1 MAKHNFPPLSV
12 AQVKKYE
19 TCNICKSSIEFE
31 LFRDHLIEHEMKNG
45 IISCVICTSIFTS
58 IVGLKDHI
66 REHTLTPMDLKE
78 TCDKCNSRF
87 LYPSELLHHQH
98 EHEGNLKT
106 IKLENNENGEKNNE
120 IRTTIKEEE
129 DDDYIEIEKV
139 AENS

>member
-1 MAKHNFPPLSV
+1 MAKHNFPPMSV
-12 AQVKKYE
+12 AQVKKFE

-31 LFRDHLIEHEMKNG
+31 VFRDHLIEHEMKNG

-58 IVGLKDHI
+58 IIGLKDHI

-78 TCDKCNSRF
+78 TCDKCSSRF
-87 LYPSELLHHQH
+87 LYPSELLHHKH
-98 EHEGNLKT
+98 EHETNSKGVKV
-106 IKLENNENGEKNNE
+106 EGENGDK
-120 IRTTIKEEE
+120 IDCRMIKEEE